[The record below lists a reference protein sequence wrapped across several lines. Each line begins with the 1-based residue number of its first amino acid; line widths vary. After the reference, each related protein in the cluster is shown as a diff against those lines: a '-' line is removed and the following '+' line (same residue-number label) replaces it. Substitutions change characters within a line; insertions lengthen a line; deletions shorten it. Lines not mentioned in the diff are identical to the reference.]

1 MCAYK
6 AYILKNLLCKIS
18 SEDPHFKF
26 ISYGLN
32 TITTQNTMRPIIL
45 TQHTFLSDMAIV
57 PINGILQKDE
67 LQVMESFNR
76 STNFT
81 AMKSTRKLSEGR

>member
-1 MCAYK
+1 
-6 AYILKNLLCKIS
+6 
-18 SEDPHFKF
+18 
-26 ISYGLN
+26 
-32 TITTQNTMRPIIL
+32 MRPIIL

-81 AMKSTRKLSEGR
+81 AMKSTRKSSEGR